1 MIFALDPFQI
11 VRSAAA
17 DRVVIEAWDD
27 ISVSGSVNSDNF
39 AFCDS
44 SLDFINYIAVSLAGY
59 FSAEIICS
67 AGDLTITGQTS
78 GATMGFGIPIEYAQ
92 TNDCIG
98 NCWVWDPSGDGG
110 VFKKSF
116 GGFDPFNE
124 TFELTQFLYHKQ
136 AGGFGINNPPP
147 FINGELVDISL
158 PAAPKQIIGSI
169 TERTPTTVY
178 VNMTAHDFADFS
190 WITIAGTESYD
201 GIYRVEDPSADQFWI
216 TAPYVEDESVGT
228 AQRNYEVRLL

>member
-1 MIFALDPFQI
+1 MIFELDPFQI
-11 VRSAAA
+11 VRFSA
-17 DRVVIEAWDD
+17 DKVVIEAWDD
-27 ISVSGSVNSDNF
+27 IFVSGSVTSDNF
-39 AFCDS
+39 SFCDS
-44 SLDFINYIAVSLAGY
+44 SVDFIKYIAVSLRGY

-78 GATMGFGIPIEYAQ
+78 GATMAFGIPIEYGQ

-98 NCWVWDPSGDGG
+98 NCWVWDPNGKNG

-116 GGFDPFNE
+116 GGFDSFNKY
-124 TFELTQFLYHKQ
+124 FELTQFLYHKQ
-136 AGGFGINNPPP
+136 GPEIGITNPPP
-147 FINGELVDISL
+147 FIHGELVDISL

-169 TERTPTTVY
+169 TERTLTTVY
-178 VNMTAHDFADFS
+178 VNMPAHDFADFS

-228 AQRNYEVRLL
+228 AQRNYEVRLV